1 MIKKLLFIFA
11 VAATG
16 VLSAQTFQIQD
27 HLDNNIEGTH
37 HYEYGSNLYLSET
50 KFHVKNISGSMATY
64 SAKVYEIE
72 NPKGSDLQVCFG
84 SNCFTSSQT
93 ITGTVNLPAGNTDTT
108 FKAAPFTFAW
118 GVGDSATWRVTIY
131 NVSNP
136 NDSSSAII
144 TWRENSTSIENLNST
159 DVSYKV
165 YPNPATDVLK
175 INYAFNGKVINPVV
189 EVFDVLGQQVATHQL
204 VSQSGTLKLN
214 VSNMKAG
221 VYFYSIR
228 SGNETLKTE
237 RVMIR

>member
-1 MIKKLLFIFA
+1 MIKKLLFILTT
-11 VAATG
+11 VAAG
-16 VLSAQTFQIQD
+16 ALSAQTFQIQD
-27 HLDNNIEGTH
+27 HLDNSIEGTN

-50 KFHVKNISGSMATY
+50 KFHVKNISGATATY
-64 SAKVYEIE
+64 SAKVYEID

-93 ITGTVNLPAGNTDTT
+93 ITGTVNLGAGNTDTT

-131 NVSNP
+131 NVANP
-136 NDSSSAII
+136 NDSSSAVI
-144 TWRENSTSIENLNST
+144 TWKENSTSINDLQSK
-159 DVSYKV
+159 DVAYKL

-175 INYAFNGKVINPVV
+175 ISYAFEGTVVNPVI
-189 EVFDVLGQQVATHQL
+189 EVFDVLGQKVATHQL
-204 VSQSGTLKLN
+204 VSQSGVLKLN